1 MSFILLAIYQIG
13 LEKTKG
19 SWRWTRN
26 NTLVFD
32 QSLWH
37 ASEPNGQN
45 SSPPELCGGFCKCG
59 GKPGIFDVPCNTPY
73 RFICE
78 YWTSVH
84 YQFMFMKVTL
94 FEKNSSIIFYVVY
107 TDEIKRTIFIF
118 RRYFSTNIWLLPVKL
133 SFTYIKLYNY
143 IIRIILTFTPCFL
156 LYCLQYSMKVFLESY
171 DKNLSDWKNQ
181 CQ

>member
-32 QSLWH
+32 PSLWH
-37 ASEPNGQN
+37 ASEPNGQH

-107 TDEIKRTIFIF
+107 TDEIKTTIFIF
-118 RRYFSTNIWLLPVKL
+118 RRYFSTDIWLLPVKL

-156 LYCLQYSMKVFLESY
+156 LYLFYKNEYCLQ
-171 DKNLSDWKNQ
+171 
-181 CQ
+181 

>member
-1 MSFILLAIYQIG
+1 MDTKQYTGIWPKSLARFWTQRSTFFSART
-13 LEKTKG
+13 LWWFLQMWRKTWYF
-19 SWRWTRN
+19 WR
-26 NTLVFD
+26 
-32 QSLWH
+32 
-37 ASEPNGQN
+37 P
-45 SSPPELCGGFCKCG
+45 
-59 GKPGIFDVPCNTPY
+59 NTPY

-118 RRYFSTNIWLLPVKL
+118 RRYFSTDIWLLPVKL

-156 LYCLQYSMKVFLESY
+156 LYLFYKNEYCLQ
-171 DKNLSDWKNQ
+171 
-181 CQ
+181 